1 MSSACFKVVCY
12 TVCLGTCTGSI
23 TWKKG
28 IIEDIQYRNQYENL
42 MSLSLSKSD
51 VDSEI

>member
-12 TVCLGTCTGSI
+12 TVCLGTCIGSI

-28 IIEDIQYRNQYENL
+28 IIEDI
-42 MSLSLSKSD
+42 
-51 VDSEI
+51 

>member
-28 IIEDIQYRNQYENL
+28 VIEYLILKPIGEFNVII
-42 MSLSLSKSD
+42 S
-51 VDSEI
+51 